1 MVLTLEQMLNAEQVL
16 VKISQANLPTLTA
29 WRLLKTIQQIQ
40 KECNTFREFRVNKIK
55 EYGVFDEQLNDYIL
69 NKDNPNF
76 NKFIE
81 ELTPLLQEKSDI
93 NIVKINIEDL
103 KETNLTIQELASIDW
118 LIEE

>member
-1 MVLTLEQMLNAEQVL
+1 MILNLEQMLNAEQTL

-40 KECNTFREFRVNKIK
+40 KECNTFREFRANKIK
-55 EYGVFDEQLNDYIL
+55 EYGVFDEQINDYIL

-76 NKFIE
+76 NKFLE
-81 ELTPLLQEKSDI
+81 DLTPLLQEQSDI
-93 NIVKINIEDL
+93 SIVKINIEDL

-118 LIEE
+118 LIED